1 MKRRQFTRLCASS
14 VLLPVAASLM
24 ACGGGGTADS
34 GNGANASAGSGQ
46 ASPVPALPNE
56 RIVVSSAGTA
66 YTLNKDDHS
75 LSPTSGI
82 SLSGFA
88 LGGWRL
94 GSTPESYPVD
104 VSVDAAGQAY
114 VLDLSLGEVR
124 VYSAAGA
131 LLSKWA
137 GYGSGPGQLAQP
149 TAITVVG
156 SKVYVADSGNHRV
169 QVFALNGQPLL
180 QFGALNSAAS
190 DGGSSFNFPRD
201 VEVGPEGQM
210 YVLQSGNSRVTVH
223 DGQGKHTS
231 TIDLS
236 RNAQGKPQKVT
247 AIALGP
253 SGELV
258 YTELSTGTVCTLNS
272 QGQIKSQLS
281 AQTHFGKPVAAL
293 YIAQGRNAQPL
304 LSGFVNLA

>member
-1 MKRRQFTRLCASS
+1 MKRRQFTQICVSS
-14 VLLPVAASLM
+14 ILLPTAASLV
-24 ACGGGGTADS
+24 ACGGGGADGS
-34 GNGANASAGSGQ
+34 GNGANAAAASSQ

-56 RIVVSSAGTA
+56 RIVVSGAGTA
-66 YTLNKDDHS
+66 YTLNKDEQS

-94 GSTPESYPVD
+94 GSTPDSTPVD
-104 VSVDAAGQAY
+104 VSFDAAGQAY

-124 VYSAAGA
+124 VYSATGA
-131 LLSKWA
+131 LQATWA
-137 GYGSGPGQLAQP
+137 GYGSGPGQLVTP

-169 QVFALNGQPLL
+169 QVFALNGQSLL

-190 DGGSSFNFPRD
+190 DVGSSFNFPRD

-223 DGQGKHTS
+223 DAQGKHTS

-236 RNAQGKPQKVT
+236 RNAQGKHQRVN

-253 SGELV
+253 TGELA
-258 YTELSTGTVCTLNS
+258 YTELTTGTVCTLNR

-281 AQTHFGKPVAAL
+281 AQTHYGKIVAAL
-293 YIAQGRNAQPL
+293 YIAQGRNAKPL

>member
-14 VLLPVAASLM
+14 VLLPVAASLV
-24 ACGGGGTADS
+24 ACGGGGAADS
-34 GNGANASAGSGQ
+34 GNDVNTAASGQ
-46 ASPVPALPNE
+46 TSPVPALPNE

-66 YTLNKDDHS
+66 YTLNKDEQS

-94 GSTPESYPVD
+94 GSTPDSHPVD
-104 VSVDAAGQAY
+104 VSFDAAGKAY

-124 VYSAAGA
+124 VYSTAGT
-131 LLSKWA
+131 LLATWA
-137 GYGSGPGQLAQP
+137 SYGSGPGQLAKP

-169 QVFALNGQPLL
+169 QVFALDGQPLL
-180 QFGALNSAAS
+180 QFGALDSAAS
-190 DGGSSFNFPRD
+190 HLGSSFNFPRD
-201 VEVGPEGQM
+201 VEVGPQGQM
-210 YVLQSGNSRVTVH
+210 YVLQSGKSRVTVH
-223 DGQGKHTS
+223 DAAGNHTS
-231 TIDLS
+231 TLDLS
-236 RNAQGKPQKVT
+236 RNAQGKRQQVN

-253 SGELV
+253 TGELV

-281 AQTHFGKPVAAL
+281 AQIHYGKPVAAL